1 MTEVI
6 QHRPEDEPEFVHGRP
21 SGALAP
27 QATVTNVT
35 IPVVD
40 TDEMLRQ
47 AGLVEGAV
55 VTRSTVPLV
64 AAAAGRT
71 TIKTTT
77 AGGVNDTTSTT
88 AKRLVH
94 RVTGGRRVAPV
105 VVARVAGQTLV
116 LGLAGTARG
125 AGLLW
130 RWVRADEYADHRAE
144 KPEMVEKIRARR
156 RKTLT
161 WSVGGTAGFT
171 AVDAL
176 PVVDKPVGWL
186 LDHLGPVGGL
196 LGTVGDVAQWPA
208 TPYLLGAAV
217 FGTAAAVEKRRRVP
231 ADTGP
236 ALVTGRLGSKAV
248 REAFAAAK
256 LGAVRVVGPVA
267 SDGTAWVAM
276 VELPGG
282 VPADKAVRRG
292 AELASAFG
300 TDPAQVD
307 LAHVRGHGGRVLLR
321 VYNEHP
327 FTGDSPTNPL
337 ARPGAGQTD
346 MWGRVELFRDIRDRP
361 VTVSAFEGS
370 FLYGGQPGA
379 GKSMS
384 ALALLMA
391 VGLDPH
397 AELWL
402 TPVKR
407 GVDTMAWHPI
417 CTRLSVPDDAASVVA
432 LLEDAVEEMGR
443 RYDVI
448 LAAGAKKLDPA
459 MGLPLLFLW
468 IDELAGLCLDPDHGK
483 TIKELL
489 RKIAA
494 EGRAAGIV
502 PVLLTQKPEDKVIP
516 SFLRD
521 LIKYRW
527 AGRCST
533 PEMSDTILGRGMA
546 GRGFNAMEFAEEHQG
561 AGLFL
566 SESSTPTRV
575 RGFYTPDAH
584 ADDVA
589 RRAYELRKQAG
600 TLPGAGDDD
609 PRAVLLRN
617 VLDIIGDGRDRIT
630 SAELADKLDQAD
642 DVDHLATLLR
652 PLGVTPNP
660 MHFPGAG
667 TRRGYRRDD
676 VETAAHRLGE
686 PG

>member
-1 MTEVI
+1 M
-6 QHRPEDEPEFVHGRP
+6 
-21 SGALAP
+21 
-27 QATVTNVT
+27 
-35 IPVVD
+35 
-40 TDEMLRQ
+40 
-47 AGLVEGAV
+47 
-55 VTRSTVPLV
+55 V
-64 AAAAGRT
+64 A
-71 TIKTTT
+71 
-77 AGGVNDTTSTT
+77 
-88 AKRLVH
+88 
-94 RVTGGRRVAPV
+94 RVTGR
-105 VVARVAGQTLV
+105 TL
-116 LGLAGTARG
+116 LYGTLGTARATG
-125 AGLLW
+125 HLW
-130 RWVRADEYADHRAE
+130 RWVRADEYAEHRSG
-144 KPEMVEKIRARR
+144 KPEMVEKIRRR
-156 RKTLT
+156 RRLT
-161 WSVGGTAGFT
+161 VAWTGGPAVLSTVVGSF
-171 AVDAL
+171 L
-176 PVVDKPVGWL
+176 WQP
-186 LDHLGPVGGL
+186 
-196 LGTVGDVAQWPA
+196 
-208 TPYLLGAAV
+208 TPYLVGSAV
-217 FGTAAAVEKRRRVP
+217 FGTAAAVEWWRRRP
-231 ADTGP
+231 KDGGP
-236 ALVTGRLGSKAV
+236 ALLTGRMGSKAV

-267 SDGTAWVAM
+267 RDGAAWVAV

-282 VPADKAVRRG
+282 VPADKAIKRCP
-292 AELASAFG
+292 ELASAFG

-307 LAHVRGHGGRVLLR
+307 AAAVPGHGGRVLLR
-321 VYNEHP
+321 VYDEHP
-327 FTGDSPTNPL
+327 FAGDSPTNPL
-337 ARPGAGQTD
+337 ARPGAGPVD
-346 MWGRVELFRDIRDRP
+346 MWGRVELFRDIRERP

-407 GVDTMAWHPI
+407 GVDTQAWHPI
-417 CTRLSVPDDAASVVA
+417 CRRLSAPDDAASVVA

-448 LAAGAKKLDPA
+448 LAKGAKKLDPG

-468 IDELAGLCLDPDHGK
+468 VDELAGLCLDPDHGK
-483 TIKELL
+483 QIKELL

-546 GRGFNAMEFAEEHQG
+546 GRGFNAMEFSEEHQG

-566 SESSTPTRV
+566 AESSTPGRV

-589 RRAYELRKQAG
+589 RRAYELRQQAG
-600 TLPGAGDDD
+600 TLPSSDAD
-609 PRAVLLRN
+609 PRAVLLRT

-630 SAELADKLDQAD
+630 SAELAGKLDQAD
-642 DVDHLATLLR
+642 DAEHLATLLR

-660 MHFPGAG
+660 THFPDLG
-667 TRRGYRRDD
+667 TRRGYRRTD
-676 VETAAHRLGE
+676 VEKALHSLGTTL
-686 PG
+686 

>member
-1 MTEVI
+1 MTVTIEG
-6 QHRPEDEPEFVHGRP
+6 RPDDEPSAFSRAVVPLRSPESQTAVRRP
-21 SGALAP
+21 
-27 QATVTNVT
+27 
-35 IPVVD
+35 D

-47 AGLVEGAV
+47 AGLVVGAV
-55 VTRSTVPLV
+55 VARSTIPLS
-64 AAAAGRT
+64 AGAAGTTTHT
-71 TIKTTT
+71 TIPATGKTTRR
-77 AGGVNDTTSTT
+77 
-88 AKRLVH
+88 RLVH
-94 RVTGGRRVAPV
+94 RVTGGRRVAPQV
-105 VVARVAGQTLV
+105 VVRAAGQTLV
-116 LGLAGTARG
+116 LGTVGTVRG
-125 AGLLW
+125 AGHLW
-130 RWVRADEYADHRAE
+130 RWVRAEEYADHRAE
-144 KPEMVEKIRARR
+144 KPEFVEKVRARR
-156 RKTLT
+156 RKSAA
-161 WSVGGTAGFT
+161 WAVGGVAGWVT
-171 AVDAL
+171 VDSFPL
-176 PVVDKPVGWL
+176 VDKPVDWM
-186 LDHLGPVGGL
+186 LGRLGLVGDV
-196 LGTVGDVAQWPA
+196 LGTVGGIAQWPA
-208 TPYLLGAAV
+208 APYLLGAAV
-217 FGTAAAVEKRRRVP
+217 FGTAAVAERNRRRP
-231 ADTGP
+231 ADDGP
-236 ALVTGRLGSKAV
+236 ALVTGRMGSKAV

-267 SDGTAWVAM
+267 RDGGAWVAM

-282 VPADKAVRRG
+282 MPADKAIRKCP
-292 AELASAFG
+292 ELASAFG

-307 LAHVRGHGGRVLLR
+307 AAAVRGHGGRVLLR
-321 VYNEHP
+321 VYDEHP
-327 FTGDSPTNPL
+327 FTGTSPSNPL
-337 ARPGAGQTD
+337 ARPGAGPVD
-346 MWGRVELFRDIRDRP
+346 MWERVELFRDIRDRP

-391 VGLDPH
+391 VGLDPR

-407 GVDTMAWHPI
+407 GVDTQAWHPI
-417 CTRLSVPDDAASVVA
+417 CTRLSVPDDAGSVVS

-448 LAAGAKKLDPA
+448 LGKGAKKLAPE

-468 IDELAGLCLDPDHGK
+468 VDELAGLCLDPEHGK
-483 TIKELL
+483 AVKELL
-489 RKIAA
+489 RKIGA

-521 LIKYRW
+521 LVKYRW

-546 GRGFNAMEFAEEHQG
+546 GRGFSGMEFAEEHQG

-566 SESSTPTRV
+566 AESSTPRRV
-575 RGFYTPDAH
+575 RGFYTPDER

-589 RRAYELRKQAG
+589 RRAYALRKEAG
-600 TLPGAGDDD
+600 TLPGAGEDD
-609 PRAVLLRN
+609 PRAVLLQT
-617 VLDIIGDGRDRIT
+617 VLGIIGADRDRIT

-660 MHFPGAG
+660 THFPGVG

-676 VETAAHRLGE
+676 VETALNRFGTT
-686 PG
+686 G